1 MGIFEDE
8 LRKAQQWRAQMDAQ
22 EQAQR
27 AQDELYNAN
36 ANLQT
41 AQNNTNN
48 GFDLGRTLSGIGQGL
63 VSGVKGLWNAVA
75 GGVNEVGGALQNAA
89 WGAATKN
96 TMANDS
102 ARRNEIAKKY
112 GYNSYADALND
123 ENASQDFWNEVKGV
137 TQNTRKNLDEMK
149 NAVVNSATYNNLK
162 DMRQNKYGADAIRGW
177 NFLGDV
183 LTAGTGGAGAVAFNA
198 GQGGLG
204 GLADQLEQ
212 ADGLVFD
219 PLNGKYNAGGLDAG
233 EVAKSA
239 LTGMV
244 GGAVGSAVGNGL
256 GNAAA
261 KGSLG
266 KIVGS
271 NVGRGAI
278 TGAASSAASAGTQT
292 ALNGGDLGQ
301 VLSNAAQGGA
311 QGALAGGITSAGMGL
326 VNKGFNK
333 LSDKI
338 NNEITPNTK
347 KTIAETPQVEPEAE
361 MSAQT
366 NKSNVLGRALKNTG
380 ETMETA
386 QTNVTRAERNKLGIK
401 NTGEVVDNVRKRTG
415 MSSVQDQADFAKN
428 ITGAGDQ
435 SIMDTIQK
443 HNISYDEQGKPIKLG
458 VDKYEVAV
466 NEAVKDKWRK
476 STMGKSYDQF
486 RDDLVADIKSYDPIT
501 AANRLKADAR
511 KFRASA
517 LSNPENAVKAEIY
530 TDVANKLD
538 DMSYSVVPQKN
549 VKRMFTDTIDE
560 FRTRAAEAKAEGNN
574 KYAKAYTNLANELEN
589 TPQTIQAYRSF
600 KKDFVDA
607 SNIAEISAGA
617 RSGSLEAGI
626 GRTSIKNKLA
636 TTFLAEPTDRALA
649 YAGGKLSDLGD
660 FINGKATKG
669 KFTGAINGALS
680 GVVDKFANSA
690 INTDNLAN
698 SQAGNMVGA
707 LTSGIQKGAIRQNA
721 INAAENVSQDMAA
734 QEALRNAN
742 AEYEAAQT
750 NYANAVAQAQQV
762 YAAAQQQSQGQQI
775 MDRIGNAMMAALN
788 AGDINAYSQLATLYS
803 QAYKMYSADTATT
816 NAASNLN
823 ATQQGNL
830 AKIQSASS
838 AIDKLEQL
846 YNQAGGGQGRLGG
859 SLAEFGANIGMNS
872 NVSAYNAMARGLIN
886 QIVAAVGKTDALNN
900 EGEVQRA
907 LDLVP
912 KTTDTP
918 EEAQIK
924 LQSLREMLSA
934 NQQTYNNIYGVQ

>member
-1 MGIFEDE
+1 MGLFEDE
-8 LRKAQQWRAQMDAQ
+8 LRRLQAQKAQNDALLAQQ
-22 EQAQR
+22 QAQ
-27 AQDELYNAN
+27 DNLYNAG

-41 AQNNTNN
+41 AQDNTSK

-89 WGAATKN
+89 WDATTKS

-137 TQNTRKNLDEMK
+137 TQNTRKDLDEMK

-183 LTAGTGGAGAVAFNA
+183 LTAGAGGAGAVAFNA

-219 PLNGKYNAGGLDAG
+219 PINGKYNSGGLNAG

-239 LTGMV
+239 LTGAV

-256 GNAAA
+256 SNAAA

-266 KIVGS
+266 KIIGS

-301 VLSNAAQGGA
+301 VLSNAASSGA

-326 VNKGFNK
+326 ANKGFNK

-347 KTIAETPQVEPEAE
+347 KTIAEAPQVEPEAE
-361 MSAQT
+361 MGAQT

-443 HNISYDEQGKPIKLG
+443 HNISYDEQGKPIKLS

-549 VKRMFTDTIDE
+549 VKRMFADTIDE

-626 GRTSIKNKLA
+626 GRTSVKNKLA

-660 FINGKATKG
+660 FINGNTPKG
-669 KFTGAINGALS
+669 KLTGAINGALS
-680 GVVDKFANSA
+680 GVADKFANSA

-698 SQAGNMVGA
+698 SQAGNMMGA

-721 INAAENVSQDMAA
+721 INAAENVNQDMAA

-750 NYANAVAQAQQV
+750 NYANAMAQAQQA
-762 YAAAQQQSQGQQI
+762 YAAAQQPSQGQQI
-775 MDRIGNAMMAALN
+775 MDRIGNAMAAALN

-803 QAYKMYSADTATT
+803 QAYKMYGAELE
-816 NAASNLN
+816 AAQGT
-823 ATQQGNL
+823 TQQAEKLTDNQTKALNGLQQLNQLANMTPDAGTALASGPLAGLVNMFGGNEYASQAQSL
-830 AKIQSASS
+830 ALTLGYLQSGANVSKS
-838 AIDKLEQL
+838 EAENIGKSYIPTAFDSEQVRQQKLE
-846 YNQAGGGQGRLGG
+846 R
-859 SLAEFGANIGMNS
+859 
-872 NVSAYNAMARGLIN
+872 ARAL
-886 QIVAAVGKTDALNN
+886 LNN
-900 EGEVQRA
+900 Y
-907 LDLVP
+907 L
-912 KTTDTP
+912 
-918 EEAQIK
+918 
-924 LQSLREMLSA
+924 
-934 NQQTYNNIYGVQ
+934 YGTQYYQG

>member
-1 MGIFEDE
+1 MGILDE
-8 LRKAQQWRAQMDAQ
+8 IERQRRMIDAQ
-22 EQAQR
+22 AQAR
-27 AQDELYNAN
+27 SAQDNLYTAN

-41 AQNNTNN
+41 AQNNTNK
-48 GFDLGRTLSGIGQGL
+48 GFDLGKTLSGIGEGL

-75 GGVNEVGGALQNAA
+75 GGVNEIGGAIQNTA
-89 WGAATKN
+89 WSNATKD
-96 TMANDS
+96 TMAKDS

-123 ENASQDFWNEVKGV
+123 ENASQDFWDEVKG
-137 TQNTRKNLDEMK
+137 
-149 NAVVNSATYNNLK
+149 AVQDTKKSLNENRDAIINSATYNNLK
-162 DMRQNKYGADAIRGW
+162 DMRQNKYGADAIRGL

-183 LTAGTGGAGAVAFNA
+183 MTAGAGGAGAVAFNA
-198 GQGGLG
+198 AQGGLG

-219 PLNGKYNAGGLDAG
+219 PLGNNYNAGGLDAG

-239 LTGMV
+239 LTGTV
-244 GGAVGSAVGNGL
+244 GGTIGSVVGNSL

-261 KGSLG
+261 KGNLG

-278 TGAASSAASAGTQT
+278 TGAASSAAAAGTQT
-292 ALNGGDLGQ
+292 ALNGGDLAQ
-301 VLSNAAQGGA
+301 VLSSAASAGGK
-311 QGALAGGITSAGMGL
+311 GALAGGVTSAGMGL

-338 NNEITPNTK
+338 NKETTPNVKNIADDVNTK
-347 KTIAETPQVEPEAE
+347 ANKVADTDIGLENQD
-361 MSAQT
+361 
-366 NKSNVLGRALKNTG
+366 KSNIIGRSLKKTG

-386 QTNVTRAERNKLGIK
+386 QANVTRAERSKLGIK

-435 SIMDTIQK
+435 SVMDTIQK
-443 HNISYDEQGKPIKLG
+443 HNISYDENGKPIKIG

-486 RDDLVADIKSYDPIT
+486 RDDLISDIKSSDPIT
-501 AANRLKADAR
+501 ASNRLKADAR

-538 DMSYSVVPQKN
+538 DLSYSVVPQKN

-560 FRTRAAEAKAEGNN
+560 FRTRAAEAKAQGNT

-589 TPQTIQAYRSF
+589 TPQTIKAYRSF

-626 GRTSIKNKLA
+626 GRTSVKNKLA

-680 GVVDKFANSA
+680 GAADKFANSA

-721 INAAENVSQDMAA
+721 INEAENAAQNMAA
-734 QEALRNAN
+734 QEALNSAN
-742 AEYEAAQT
+742 AEYQAAQT
-750 NYANAVAQAQQV
+750 DYANAMAQAQQA
-762 YAAAQQQSQGQQI
+762 YTAAQQSSQGQQI
-775 MDRIGNAMMAALN
+775 MDRIGNAMMTALN
-788 AGDINAYSQLATLYS
+788 AGDLTAYSQLATLYS
-803 QAYKMYSADTATT
+803 QAYKMYGAE
-816 NAASNLN
+816 LE
-823 ATQQGNL
+823 ATQGTTQQAEKLTDNQTKALNGLQQLNQLANMAPDAGTALASGPLAGIVNMFGGNEYASQAQSL
-830 AKIQSASS
+830 ALTLGYLQSGANVSKS
-838 AIDKLEQL
+838 EAENIGKSYIPTAFDSEQVRQQKLE
-846 YNQAGGGQGRLGG
+846 R
-859 SLAEFGANIGMNS
+859 
-872 NVSAYNAMARGLIN
+872 ARAL
-886 QIVAAVGKTDALNN
+886 LNN
-900 EGEVQRA
+900 Y
-907 LDLVP
+907 L
-912 KTTDTP
+912 
-918 EEAQIK
+918 
-924 LQSLREMLSA
+924 
-934 NQQTYNNIYGVQ
+934 YGTQYYQG